1 MTDYV
6 PYTPDEYA
14 PDAPGTALH
23 FQRWFENWIAGF
35 EGAPGAPRLR
45 QASLNRLT
53 AGDDV
58 RAVVTGTAGNAGS
71 GSLTVAARVGISQFG
86 TFRAVLS
93 FSGTSFSAG
102 QNRVRR
108 IRGGVTST
116 VMAATSTNPAT
127 VDLTCIPG
135 DIFLFEATG
144 STSSGGG
151 SATITASIRTNNAD
165 LWPGEGLWGA
175 IQGNSAA
182 P

>member
-58 RAVVTGTAGNAGS
+58 RAVVTATASNSGS
-71 GSLTVAARVGISQFG
+71 GSITATARVGISQFG
-86 TFRAVLS
+86 TFRAVLTY
-93 FSGTSFSAG
+93 SGTHASP

-108 IRGGVTST
+108 IRAGVTTT
-116 VMAATSTNPAT
+116 VMGGTSTNPAT

-135 DIFLFEATG
+135 DVFLFDTTG
-144 STSSGGG
+144 STTSGGG